1 MVVNIFRAGPGSI
14 TIIQRRTACMKNLFQ
29 QEAVQEIQGRIARI
43 TAANE
48 RQWGKM
54 GPAQALAH
62 CSRTMEWAVG
72 DVHPKRAFLGRIF
85 GPMAKSRF
93 VDKDIPI
100 GRNSPTDKTLIIKE
114 DCDMAVEK
122 QRLSGLLDR
131 FAAGGPA
138 GCTTH
143 PHSFF
148 GKLTPEEWAVLAY
161 KHTDHHLRQFG
172 A

>member
-1 MVVNIFRAGPGSI
+1 
-14 TIIQRRTACMKNLFQ
+14 MKNLFQ
-29 QEAVQEIQGRIARI
+29 QEAVQQIQGRIAAI

-54 GPAQALAH
+54 RPAQALAH
-62 CSRTMEWAVG
+62 CSRFLEWAVG
-72 DVHPKRAFLGRIF
+72 DVHPKRAFIGRIF